1 VRAIARKEL
10 RQLGRDRRTVALLIF
25 QPVLLLVIFGYAA
38 SFDVD
43 EVRTVVVGSQA
54 SEVAERLP
62 ELFDVEEVAPSEGR
76 EDALDRLRS
85 GGPTVA
91 VVATSDRVTAL
102 IDGSQ
107 LFAAREATAVLG
119 RPGSGIEVDVLFNP
133 DLETAPVLVPALAG
147 IVLVFVGTFAT
158 SLGVV
163 RERQA
168 GTMEQLAVMPL
179 RPADVLLGK
188 LVPYVVISLVDLV
201 LVMTVAV
208 ELFDVPFEGSV
219 WLFALGAV
227 LFLVLNLAVG
237 LLVSSVSENQGQAI
251 QLAML
256 TALPQILLSGA
267 IFPLESM
274 AAGVRW
280 LGYLMPLTWFVK
292 VSRAVML
299 RDAAAADLVVPLVI
313 LAVLALVVFGLAVT
327 RIRRDLAPAP
337 AGRGA
342 PAAAPAAA
350 PMTLQRRDQA
360 LALLLAAVA
369 RQIVRED
376 GNFAAPGSAKHRADL
391 RPEIGDRSR
400 PPQST

>member
-1 VRAIARKEL
+1 MRRASTSTKCARSSSARKRARWL
-10 RQLGRDRRTVALLIF
+10 KGCTSCSTSRRSR
-25 QPVLLLVIFGYAA
+25 P
-38 SFDVD
+38 
-43 EVRTVVVGSQA
+43 RK
-54 SEVAERLP
+54 AERMP
-62 ELFDVEEVAPSEGR
+62 WI
-76 EDALDRLRS
+76 S

-102 IDGSQ
+102 SDGSQ
-107 LFAAREATAVLG
+107 LFAALEATAVLG

-227 LFLVLNLAVG
+227 LFLVLNLA
-237 LLVSSVSENQGQAI
+237 
-251 QLAML
+251 
-256 TALPQILLSGA
+256 
-267 IFPLESM
+267 
-274 AAGVRW
+274 
-280 LGYLMPLTWFVK
+280 
-292 VSRAVML
+292 
-299 RDAAAADLVVPLVI
+299 
-313 LAVLALVVFGLAVT
+313 
-327 RIRRDLAPAP
+327 
-337 AGRGA
+337 
-342 PAAAPAAA
+342 
-350 PMTLQRRDQA
+350 
-360 LALLLAAVA
+360 
-369 RQIVRED
+369 
-376 GNFAAPGSAKHRADL
+376 
-391 RPEIGDRSR
+391 
-400 PPQST
+400 